1 MWLAYANVKV
11 NASGVGKG
19 VKCKKWVY
27 SYFKVSFPFGW
38 TLALFYCFIKIILW
52 LMYLYFFFSFWLF
65 HYYRLLPYM
74 ELLGQ

>member
-52 LMYLYFFFSFWLF
+52 LMYLYFFLVSDYFIIIDFFLIWN
-65 HYYRLLPYM
+65 Y
-74 ELLGQ
+74 